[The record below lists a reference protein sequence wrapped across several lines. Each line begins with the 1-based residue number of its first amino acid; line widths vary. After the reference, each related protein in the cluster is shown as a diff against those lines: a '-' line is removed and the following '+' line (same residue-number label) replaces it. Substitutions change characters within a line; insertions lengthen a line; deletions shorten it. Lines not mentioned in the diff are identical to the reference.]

1 LTAALELGQ
10 VVGSIRIEQ
19 FAGRTLAKTRDL
31 EFIQG
36 AQATWLVSRDSQ
48 QADQV
53 EISLTTPATIG
64 QELGLSPS
72 TGS

>member
-1 LTAALELGQ
+1 
-10 VVGSIRIEQ
+10 
-19 FAGRTLAKTRDL
+19 LAKTCDL